1 MLGFTVGARARV
13 DFSCYSLPPPSPIM
27 FFFFF
32 RFGAQDVYFEHGSSK
47 TRIEGK
53 RPQALKARG
62 KLLSF
67 NFPNAKKKLRI
78 STILP
83 IRPSPSN
90 APSGGALVV
99 SLSFNSALILPLR
112 TVT

>member
-1 MLGFTVGARARV
+1 MLGFTVGARERV
-13 DFSCYSLPPPSPIM
+13 DFSCYLLPPSVSHH

-67 NFPNAKKKLRI
+67 NFPNAKKKMRI
-78 STILP
+78 STILLFS
-83 IRPSPSN
+83 IRPSN
-90 APSGGALVV
+90 G
-99 SLSFNSALILPLR
+99 SALILPLR